1 MSILHEI
8 ESKLN
13 IVEVVSRYLQ
23 LKKAGT
29 NYKCNCPF
37 HSEKTPSF
45 VVSPTKNIAYCF
57 GCHKGGGPIKFIS
70 EIERIP
76 FKEAV
81 HKAAQIAGIELK
93 TDYYKEIGENTGDI
107 YDIYK
112 IAENFYHEEIKK
124 PEHKDKLEYLLKR
137 GLSNETINKF
147 KLGYAP
153 QNDHLYK
160 NLINK
165 GFKEKDIMESG
176 VFVARGKD
184 KFNGRIVF
192 PIANYMGNVVAF
204 TGRVLDNSLP
214 KYLNSPASKIFDK
227 SSTLFGLHLAKQ
239 EISKKDFV
247 IIVEGQMDTIALHQA
262 GFTNTIAISGTALTK
277 EQIKLLK
284 RLTANI
290 YLCLDNDNAGI
301 DATCNTDKNNN
312 SITVRDSKP
321 DIVLDNLVNDNIN
334 IKIIVLPE
342 NIKDADEYIK
352 SGGDFNISIDNALD
366 YISYY
371 LEIGRKKF
379 NINTPIGKKEILN
392 EIYGKLIK
400 LSDLITIDH
409 YITITAEKLSI
420 NKDILYKEYNTYYR
434 IINNKYNELM
444 RGSRVLE
451 KPKIS
456 KNEFNIG
463 ELIGAYIK
471 NYGYFDLFFEKFAY
485 NPTDIEKLDSFEIL
499 KKLLLKIDFDE
510 EEKTRLKV
518 VEIFIE
524 EENQDIKNDTIKEKF
539 LNFINALNKILF
551 EIEKKELENQMKGT
565 SQKEGEELL
574 IKYLELLKKGK
585 KLGIMR

>member
-23 LKKAGT
+23 LKKAWT

-57 GCHKGGGPIKFIS
+57 WCHKWWWPIKFIS

-81 HKAAQIAGIELK
+81 HKAAQIAWIELK
-93 TDYYKEIGENTGDI
+93 TDYYKEIWENTWDI

-137 GLSNETINKF
+137 WLSNETINKF
-147 KLGYAP
+147 KLWYAP

-165 GFKEKDIMESG
+165 WFKEKDIMESW
-176 VFVARGKD
+176 VFVARWKD
-184 KFNGRIVF
+184 KFNWRIVF
-192 PIANYMGNVVAF
+192 PIANYMWNVVAF
-204 TGRVLDNSLP
+204 TWRVLDNSLP

-247 IIVEGQMDTIALHQA
+247 IIVEWQMDTIALHQA
-262 GFTNTIAISGTALTK
+262 WFTNTIAISWTALTK

-290 YLCLDNDNAGI
+290 YLCLDNDNAWI

-352 SGGDFNISIDNALD
+352 SWWDFNISIDNALD

-371 LEIGRKKF
+371 LEIWRKKF

-456 KNEFNIG
+456 KNEFNIW
-463 ELIGAYIK
+463 ELIWAYIK
-471 NYGYFDLFFEKFAY
+471 NYWYFDLFFEKFAY

-551 EIEKKELENQMKGT
+551 EIEKKELENQMKWT
-565 SQKEGEELL
+565 SQKEWEELL
-574 IKYLELLKKGK
+574 IKYLELLKKWK
-585 KLGIMR
+585 KLWIMR